1 MPFVGEKFNI
11 KFVDQRNN
19 KFKDIFYLNL
29 VDLVDNTN
37 DVLVM
42 ENLKTGAI
50 EQGHCPKTIVKEVAK
65 IMRYIFINQY
75 QIVKVLSINI
85 QHNKIF

>member
-42 ENLKTGAI
+42 ENLKTGSI

-65 IMRYIFINQY
+65 IMRYIFIN
-75 QIVKVLSINI
+75 
-85 QHNKIF
+85 